1 MADISGIL
9 IQMFEEQAALLLKHA
24 SIIRGDTKFAPT
36 ASDQIE
42 EIAKKGKKKRDP
54 VDPNKPKKPPSAYIL
69 YFGENHAACKLA
81 NPSFSQSEIMAALG
95 NSWSAMPMESK
106 EKFVKQAEIQKE
118 LYGLKMTVYSAGV
131 TTSSS
136 SLVPPRKSP
145 IKADNLAVTPMKLAS
160 VNQSPA
166 KIIPESIL
174 EIPTPIIVTS
184 VIAAPVESVVVT
196 EKELR
201 KRKKRALREAEAA
214 ALAAAAE
221 PATPVHAALSVPQTQ
236 EIQAPETEKKK
247 VTTGSSLL
255 CGVRNKLKCEKSVT
269 MHNCI

>member
-1 MADISGIL
+1 
-9 IQMFEEQAALLLKHA
+9 MFEEQAALLLKHA

-95 NSWSAMPMESK
+95 SSWSAMPMESK

-118 LYGLKMTVYSAGV
+118 LYGLKMTVYSAGIS
-131 TTSSS
+131 TSSS

-145 IKADNLAVTPMKLAS
+145 LKADNLAVTPVKLAP

-166 KIIPESIL
+166 NIIPESIL
-174 EIPTPIIVTS
+174 EIPTPIVATS
-184 VIAAPVESVVVT
+184 VIATPVESVVVT

-214 ALAAAAE
+214 ALAAAAAQ

-255 CGVRNKLKCEKSVT
+255 CGVRNKLMCEKSAT
-269 MHNCI
+269 IHNCI